1 MESEN
6 LDTWLKETTT
16 NIKTLFANYLIK
28 NTKVDD
34 GSTYK
39 IIDDNDRCLVLKNEN
54 KEFVFT
60 ICNLSGNSL
69 STLKFNLKLY
79 NESGDPR
86 IIQVRFPS
94 KKPNRKNSNNY
105 GEP

>member
-79 NESGDPR
+79 NESGEPR

-94 KKPNRKNSNNY
+94 KKLNHKK
-105 GEP
+105 